1 MENVIIIGSGPAG
14 LTAAIYAA
22 RANLSPLLITG
33 HELGG
38 QIATTTEVE
47 NFPGFPE
54 GITGPEL
61 HEKAQR
67 QAERFGARLQFET
80 VSEVDLRGR
89 PFRVKTQSETYETR
103 AIIICTGASSRKLGV
118 PGEKEFRGRGV
129 SYCATCD
136 GFFFQG
142 KEVVVVGGG
151 DSALQEGLFLTKFA
165 SKVHVVHRRDQ
176 LRAGATLQERATRNE
191 KIDFIWNTVVTEVL
205 GDGAVNSVRLKNVET
220 GTEEVRPIDGVFI
233 YIGHHPNSDL
243 FDGQL
248 EMDGEGY
255 INIDCRMRTSVPGVF
270 AAGEIHDRLFR
281 QAISSAGFGC
291 MAAIEA
297 ERYLEELEGQDYPG
311 QGAYSR

>member
-1 MENVIIIGSGPAG
+1 MENVIIIGSGPSG
-14 LTAAIYAA
+14 LTAAIYVA

-47 NFPGFPE
+47 NYPGFPE

-67 QAERFGARLQFET
+67 QAERFGTRFLYEIVT
-80 VSEVDLRGR
+80 EVDLQRR
-89 PFRVKTQSETYETR
+89 PFRVKTPDETYEAR
-103 AIIICTGASSRKLGV
+103 AIIICTGASSRKLDV

-142 KEVVVVGGG
+142 KEVMVVGGG
-151 DSALQEGLFLTKFA
+151 DSALQEGLFLARFA
-165 SKVHVVHRRDQ
+165 SKVYIVHRRDQ
-176 LRAGATLQERATRNE
+176 LRAGATLRSRALKNE
-191 KIDFIWNTVVTEVL
+191 KIDFIWNSVVTEIL
-205 GDGAVNSVRLKNVET
+205 GEGTVNAVRLKNVKT
-220 GTEEVRPIDGVFI
+220 GAEEVRPVNGVFI
-233 YIGHHPNSDL
+233 YVGHSPSSGL
-243 FDGQL
+243 FAGQL

-255 INIDCRMRTSVPGVF
+255 IIVDCLMRTSVPGVF
-270 AAGEIHDRLFR
+270 AAGEIHDKSFR

-291 MAAIEA
+291 MAAMSA
-297 ERYLEELEGQDYPG
+297 ERYLGELEDR
-311 QGAYSR
+311 A